1 LRWVCEADH
10 VGAIESTDK
19 LRASFTELPR
29 GGATLLGEEG
39 RMQPKRATPS
49 RRRGLRVVGP
59 GFYLWDPDVREALRL
74 AADLIRRPVPL
85 TRPRR
90 SYICV

>member
-1 LRWVCEADH
+1 
-10 VGAIESTDK
+10 
-19 LRASFTELPR
+19 
-29 GGATLLGEEG
+29 
-39 RMQPKRATPS
+39 MQPKRKPLS

-59 GFYLWDPDVREALRL
+59 GFYVWDPDVREALRL
-74 AADLIRRPVPL
+74 AAELSRRPVLL

>member
-1 LRWVCEADH
+1 
-10 VGAIESTDK
+10 
-19 LRASFTELPR
+19 
-29 GGATLLGEEG
+29 
-39 RMQPKRATPS
+39 MQPKRKPLS

-59 GFYLWDPDVREALRL
+59 GFYVWDPDVREALRL
-74 AADLIRRPVPL
+74 AADLSRRPVPL